1 MTRLPR
7 PAQVCRDLLA
17 TLRAS
22 DALRRRGART
32 VADIIAMAFERALLE
47 RAIIDD
53 PDPAEFESWLV
64 ERCIELAPESRGES
78 WVRTTAVQIHDRW
91 LAVRGALDDARARP

>member
-1 MTRLPR
+1 VTRLPR

-17 TLRAS
+17 TLRVS

-32 VADIIAMAFERALLE
+32 VAEIIAMAFERAVLE
-47 RAIIDD
+47 RAIIED
-53 PDPAEFESWLV
+53 PGPEEFESWLV
-64 ERCIELAPESRGES
+64 ERCIELAPDSRGES

-91 LAVRGALDDARARP
+91 LAARDVLDGARAPS